1 MSMLREDSIVGYN
14 KRVANY
20 TADIY
25 NDSDDDSE
33 NDFYDRYEPFEEEFD
48 FNNDGDYQP
57 FIPEEEEKE
66 HKSFISPSLKR
77 SMKPF
82 VWMNSPTR
90 SAEKSPKT
98 KSSTWWD
105 KNETI
110 EESKRMVNGVLNYAV
125 LLPPPTRKV
134 EVQPKKFKKTKK
146 NKEGGKQQV
155 IEKKEMVKKPPS
167 QPVANVREPKARS
180 EGGSYPLNL
189 PEVQKPT
196 RFCLSIIKKSKC
208 FHGAQC
214 RFAHD
219 YADLKECNFGV
230 KCKKIVVTKTNA
242 DGTVE
247 LANKNEIGCNF
258 KHGKESKNSY
268 LKRVPQ
274 QHTSPKRN

>member
-1 MSMLREDSIVGYN
+1 MASKMSMSREDSIVGYN

-20 TADIY
+20 TDIY
-25 NDSDDDSE
+25 DDSDDDSE
-33 NDFYDRYEPFEEEFD
+33 NGFYNHYEPFEEEFD
-48 FNNDGDYQP
+48 FNNNDGDYQP

-66 HKSFISPSLKR
+66 HKSFISSSLKR

-82 VWMNSPTR
+82 VWMNSPTK
-90 SAEKSPKT
+90 SVEKSPKI
-98 KSSTWWD
+98 KSQTWWD

-110 EESKRMVNGVLNYAV
+110 EESKRVVNGVLNYAA

-146 NKEGGKQQV
+146 KGGKQQI

-167 QPVANVREPKARS
+167 QPVAM
-180 EGGSYPLNL
+180 
-189 PEVQKPT
+189 EVQKPT

-268 LKRVPQ
+268 LKRIP